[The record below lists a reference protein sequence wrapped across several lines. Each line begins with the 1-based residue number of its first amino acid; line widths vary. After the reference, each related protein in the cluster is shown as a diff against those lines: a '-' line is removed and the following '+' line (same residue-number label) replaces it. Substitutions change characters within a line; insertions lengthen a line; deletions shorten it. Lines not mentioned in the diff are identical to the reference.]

1 MFISALTVPGVAPAR
16 IRRAH
21 QRCMAMSAVG
31 LRIRMSASQSHPVT
45 SFSV

>member
-1 MFISALTVPGVAPAR
+1 MFISARTVPGVAPAR

-21 QRCMAMSAVG
+21 HRCMATSAVG
-31 LRIRMSASQSHPVT
+31 LRNRMSASQSQPVT